1 MHSLCTLS
9 YKYTTSPA
17 GSAWRLITCCISSC
31 TPYKRV
37 YVCIYQLYTYMHVC
51 TVVLKLIYA
60 LTKGKFVF
68 CNCLCLVYSNS
79 RLSLFLCVSLKAL
92 WQIPI
97 YGFQLDLFLPK
108 NLSGILSVDIKL
120 KYWNLLSLSLWHFIG
135 IFYIHS
141 LFIPCTDNN
150 NKWFCTVFYWF
161 RIFPFR
167 FCLIYLCTRDK
178 EQNL

>member
-1 MHSLCTLS
+1 MTPYFIMVCYKYKQCRMHSLCTLS

-37 YVCIYQLYTYMHVC
+37 YVYIYQLYTYMHVC

-79 RLSLFLCVSLKAL
+79 PLSLFLCVSLKAL

-120 KYWNLLSLSLWHFIG
+120 KYWNLLSLSLAFHRYFL
-135 IFYIHS
+135 YPLTLHS
-141 LFIPCTDNN
+141 LH
-150 NKWFCTVFYWF
+150 
-161 RIFPFR
+161 R
-167 FCLIYLCTRDK
+167 
-178 EQNL
+178 QQQ